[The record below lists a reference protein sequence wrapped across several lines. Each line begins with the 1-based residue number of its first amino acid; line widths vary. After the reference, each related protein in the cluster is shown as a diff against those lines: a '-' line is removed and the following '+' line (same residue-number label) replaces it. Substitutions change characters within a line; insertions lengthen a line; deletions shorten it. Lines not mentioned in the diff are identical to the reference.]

1 LVCDVKFHF
10 EHLPV
15 SHVVRSGACQDRELK
30 PLVAN
35 VMVILDVQWKGI
47 FLKHPCVSLMVGV
60 T

>member
-1 LVCDVKFHF
+1 
-10 EHLPV
+10 
-15 SHVVRSGACQDRELK
+15 
-30 PLVAN
+30 